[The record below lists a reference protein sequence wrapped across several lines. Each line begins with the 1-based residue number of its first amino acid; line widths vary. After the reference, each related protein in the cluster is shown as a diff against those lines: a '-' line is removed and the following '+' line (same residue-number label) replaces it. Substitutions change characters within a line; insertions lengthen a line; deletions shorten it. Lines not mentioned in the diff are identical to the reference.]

1 MSTFL
6 SLPETLPDHIRR
18 AKLPPVARATL
29 LHVACTAVA
38 LGLSAGAGQ
47 GFAWQILEALL
58 AVLGGVL
65 IGLAS
70 WWILINALFVP
81 ALSMALAVDIS
92 PYWGLAAFAL
102 MTLVYWG
109 VGHTQVPLFLSSE
122 AAAHAL
128 LQLLPVA
135 PQPHFLDLGCGDA
148 RLLARLAAV
157 RRDGRF
163 EGIEYAPLPWLA
175 GWLRLL
181 KSGLRCS
188 VRWGDFWQR
197 NLSGYDVVYAYL
209 SPVPMARLWAK
220 ARREMR
226 PGSLFVSNTFP
237 VPGVNAGEIIALNDG
252 WGSRLYLY
260 RM

>member
-6 SLPETLPDHIRR
+6 SLPKILPDHVRQT
-18 AKLPPVARATL
+18 KLPPVVRAAL
-29 LHVACTAVA
+29 LHAVCVVAA
-38 LGLSAGAGQ
+38 LVLSAGWSK
-47 GFAWQILEALL
+47 GFAWQGVEALL
-58 AVLGGVL
+58 AVLGGLL

-70 WWILINALFVP
+70 WWIIINALFVP
-81 ALSMALAVDIS
+81 ALSMALAADIP
-92 PYWGLAAFAL
+92 PYWALGAFSL

-109 VGHTQVPLFLSSE
+109 VGHTQVPLFLSSDT
-122 AAAHAL
+122 AARAL
-128 LQLLPVA
+128 LQLLPAA
-135 PQPHFLDLGCGDA
+135 PRPRFLDLGCGDA

-188 VRWGDFWQR
+188 VRWGNFWR
-197 NLSGYDVVYAYL
+197 RDLSGYDVVYAYL

-226 PGSLFVSNTFP
+226 PGTVLVSNTFP
-237 VPGVNAGEIIALNDG
+237 VPGADAGEIIALDDD
-252 WGSRLYLY
+252 WGGCLYLY